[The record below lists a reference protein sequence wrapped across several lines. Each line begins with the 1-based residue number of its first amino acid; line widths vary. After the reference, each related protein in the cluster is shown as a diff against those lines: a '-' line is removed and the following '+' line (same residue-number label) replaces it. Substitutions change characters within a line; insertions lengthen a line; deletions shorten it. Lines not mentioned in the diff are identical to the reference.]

1 MKRYKYIIGAAL
13 LPACM
18 WLNVAAQ
25 GVKTDLS
32 LGAGHI
38 SMDNNIQWL
47 KATAKAKINGR
58 FRPMAGITIKFYITD
73 TADVHRL
80 GQAVTD
86 RKGEALL
93 LVPPAA
99 RDEWRRTPKVNFVV
113 VSVASP
119 SYDAVSSG
127 MEVTKARIS
136 IDTSEDRKI
145 IARLEELSDSGW
157 KPVKG
162 VDIRI
167 AVRRLDGDLN
177 VADAP
182 TYTTDSLGAATAE
195 FKRDSLP
202 GDGAGMLTLVASVDD
217 NDSYG
222 SLSVRKVV
230 GWGAITRNV
239 SHFDERSLF
248 ARRGRSPI
256 WFEFIAYGII
266 IGVWSVL
273 VYLILQI
280 RRLKQLGASR

>member
-1 MKRYKYIIGAAL
+1 MKKCKYFIGAAL
-13 LPACM
+13 VHACM
-18 WLNVAAQ
+18 WLGVNAQ
-25 GVKTDLS
+25 VVKSDLT
-32 LGAGHI
+32 LGAGYA
-38 SMDNNIQWL
+38 SSENKIQWL
-47 KATAKAKINGR
+47 KATAKTKIDGR
-58 FRPMAGITIKFYITD
+58 FRPVAGVTIKFYITD

-99 RDEWRRTPKVNFVV
+99 RDEWRRSSKVNFVI
-113 VSVASP
+113 VSVPSP

-127 MEVTKARIS
+127 IEITKARIS
-136 IDTSEDRKI
+136 IDTLEDRKI
-145 IARLEELSDSGW
+145 VARLEALSDSGW

-177 VADAP
+177 VADVP
-182 TYTTDSLGAATAE
+182 TYTTDSLGVATAD

-222 SLSVRKVV
+222 SLSVGKVV
-230 GWGAITRNV
+230 GWGAVTRNV

-256 WFEFIAYGII
+256 WFELIAYGII

-273 VYLILQI
+273 LYLILQI